1 MQHKQFAGLLYH
13 PSQQTAVSAETW
25 EQGVLGWGEEH
36 PELTQTGMRTDLDP
50 GLQRAELLQRTIVPS
65 RNQQF
70 LHYSLS

>member
-1 MQHKQFAGLLYH
+1 MQHKQFTGLLYH

-50 GLQRAELLQRTIVPS
+50 GL
-65 RNQQF
+65 
-70 LHYSLS
+70 